1 MSVERSED
9 ATPEAEGFEPQLKA
23 VEPRRLVFT
32 VPWATIGKLLI
43 AALLVWVFLKLWLP
57 FLMFLIAVLIAVTL
71 NPAVAWLE
79 RRNLSHGVS
88 VAIVAL
94 VLIVGILFFVI
105 AVLPPLAGQI
115 LRLGENFPQY
125 RSRVESHVPVDQP
138 FLREIVT
145 EIFEL
150 PNAPEV
156 KAWLERPL
164 LWGKIAVGVVAVTFF
179 LYVLA
184 VYLLLDGKRVYA
196 WLLAYVPRRYR
207 SRMAR
212 TIPQV
217 SDVVFAYVGGQIVT
231 SILCTLVTLGV
242 LVAFKVPAALPLALL
257 AGVADA
263 IPIIGV
269 VISTVPA
276 VLMALTVSPVAAGG
290 VLLVYI
296 LYHVLE
302 TYVIVPRIYGRRL
315 QLSTLAVLL
324 ALVVGGTLQGILGAI
339 LVLPLVAA
347 YPIIERIWLHDYLS
361 DEVLRDHAAL
371 ERAAE
376 SGSDTAV
383 QAILQGHKQADEVSR
398 SGVLPSNR
406 R

>member
-1 MSVERSED
+1 VSVERLE
-9 ATPEAEGFEPQLKA
+9 EP
-23 VEPRRLVFT
+23 EPRRMELAL
-32 VPWATIGKLLI
+32 PWATIGKILI
-43 AALLVWVFLKLWLP
+43 AALLVWIFLKLWLP
-57 FLMFLIAVLIAVTL
+57 FLMFLVAVLIAVTL
-71 NPAVAWLE
+71 HPAVVWLE
-79 RRNLSHGVS
+79 RRNVSHGVS
-88 VAIVAL
+88 VAVIAL
-94 VLIVGILFFVI
+94 VLMVGILFFVV

-115 LRLGENFPQY
+115 VRLTENFPQY
-125 RSRVESHVPVDQP
+125 RSRVESHVSADQP

-156 KAWLERPL
+156 KAWLNRPL
-164 LWGKIAVGVVAVTFF
+164 LWGKIAVGVVAITFF
-179 LYVLA
+179 LYVLS

-196 WLLAYVPRRYR
+196 WVLAYVPRAYR
-207 SRMAR
+207 ARMAR
-212 TIPQV
+212 TIPEV
-217 SDVVFAYVGGQIVT
+217 SEVVFAYVGGQIAT
-231 SILCTLVTLGV
+231 SILCTLVTFAALT
-242 LVAFKVPAALPLALL
+242 AFHVPAALPLALL

-290 VLLVYI
+290 ILLVYVS
-296 LYHVLE
+296 YHVLE
-302 TYVIVPRIYGRRL
+302 TYVIVPKIYGRRL

-324 ALVVGGTLQGILGAI
+324 ALVVGGTLQGILGAF

-347 YPIIERIWLHDYLS
+347 YPIIERIWLHEYLS

-376 SGSDTAV
+376 SGSDSAV
-383 QAILQGHKQADEVSR
+383 RAILRGQRHEDEVTHEK
-398 SGVLPSNR
+398 GVLPSNR

>member
-1 MSVERSED
+1 MPNPRDVAGDGPESPKWERVEVV
-9 ATPEAEGFEPQLKA
+9 L
-23 VEPRRLVFT
+23 
-32 VPWATIGKLLI
+32 PWATIARILI
-43 AALLVWVFLKLWLP
+43 AALLVWIFLKLWLP
-57 FLMFLIAVLIAVTL
+57 FLVFVVAVLIAVTL
-71 NPAVAWLE
+71 YPAVTWLE
-79 RRNLSHGVS
+79 RRKLSHGVS
-88 VAIVAL
+88 VGIVAL
-94 VLIVGILFFVI
+94 IMLAVTLFFMVVI
-105 AVLPPLAGQI
+105 LPPLAGQT
-115 LRLGENFPQY
+115 LRLTENFPQY
-125 RSRVESHVPVDQP
+125 RSRVESHVPSDQP

-150 PNAPEV
+150 PNSPEI
-156 KAWLERPL
+156 KSWLNRPL
-164 LWGKIAVGVVAVTFF
+164 LWGKIAVGVVAITFF
-179 LYVLA
+179 LYVLS

-196 WLLAYVPRRYR
+196 WVLAYVPRRYR

-212 TIPQV
+212 TVPEV
-217 SDVVFAYVGGQIVT
+217 SDVVFAYVGGQIAT
-231 SILCTLVTLGV
+231 SLLCTLVTFAALTLFG
-242 LVAFKVPAALPLALL
+242 VPAALPLALL
-257 AGVADA
+257 AGIADA
-263 IPIIGV
+263 IPIVGI

-290 VLLVYI
+290 ILFVYVA
-296 LYHVLE
+296 YHVLE

-347 YPIIERIWLHDYLS
+347 YPIVERLWLHEYLS
-361 DEVLRDHAAL
+361 DEVIRDHAAL

-383 QAILQGHKQADEVSR
+383 QAILRGQKQEDEITRER
-398 SGVLPSNR
+398 SVLPSNR

>member
-1 MSVERSED
+1 MPVERLE
-9 ATPEAEGFEPQLKA
+9 EPQ
-23 VEPRRLVFT
+23 PRRTELT
-32 VPWATIGKLLI
+32 LPWATIGKILI
-43 AALLVWVFLKLWLP
+43 AALLVWIFLKLWLP
-57 FLMFLIAVLIAVTL
+57 FLMFLVAVLIAVTL
-71 NPAVAWLE
+71 HPAVVWLE
-79 RRNLSHGVS
+79 RRKLSHGVS
-88 VAIVAL
+88 VAIIAL
-94 VLIVGILFFVI
+94 VLMAGILFFVV

-115 LRLGENFPQY
+115 LRLTENFPQY
-125 RSRVESHVPVDQP
+125 RSLVESHVSADQP

-156 KAWLERPL
+156 KAWLNRPL
-164 LWGKIAVGVVAVTFF
+164 LWGKIAVGVVAITFF
-179 LYVLA
+179 LYVLS

-196 WLLAYVPRRYR
+196 WVLAYVPRGYR
-207 SRMAR
+207 ARMAR
-212 TIPQV
+212 TIPEV

-231 SILCTLVTLGV
+231 SLLCSLVTFAALT
-242 LVAFKVPAALPLALL
+242 AFRVPAALPLALL

-290 VLLVYI
+290 ILLVYVA
-296 LYHVLE
+296 YHVLE

-315 QLSTLAVLL
+315 QLSTLAVLM
-324 ALVVGGTLQGILGAI
+324 ALVVGGTLQGILGAL

-347 YPIIERIWLHDYLS
+347 YPIIERIWLHEYLS
-361 DEVLRDHAAL
+361 DEVIRDHAAL

-376 SGSDTAV
+376 SGSDAAV
-383 QAILQGHKQADEVSR
+383 QTILRGHRHEDEVTRETS
-398 SGVLPSNR
+398 VLPSNR

>member
-1 MSVERSED
+1 MRIEKPDED
-9 ATPEAEGFEPQLKA
+9 
-23 VEPRRLVFT
+23 EPRHVRLVL
-32 VPWATIGKLLI
+32 PWATIGKILV
-43 AALLVWVFLKLWLP
+43 AALIVWVFLKLWLP
-57 FLMFLIAVLIAVTL
+57 FLVFVVAVLIAVTL
-71 NPAVAWLE
+71 HPAVVWLE
-79 RRNLSHGVS
+79 RHKLSHGVS
-88 VAIVAL
+88 VAIIAL
-94 VLIVGILFFVI
+94 VMMAGILFFVV

-115 LRLGENFPQY
+115 LRLTENFPQY
-125 RSRVESHVPVDQP
+125 RSLVESHVSADQP
-138 FLREIVT
+138 FLREIFT

-156 KAWLERPL
+156 KAWLNRPL
-164 LWGKIAVGVVAVTFF
+164 LWGKIAVGFVAITFF
-179 LYVLA
+179 LYVLS

-196 WLLAYVPRRYR
+196 WVLAYVPRRYR
-207 SRMAR
+207 ARMAR
-212 TIPQV
+212 TIPEV

-231 SILCTLVTLGV
+231 SLLCTLVTFAALT
-242 LVAFKVPAALPLALL
+242 AFHVPAALPLALL

-290 VLLVYI
+290 ILLVYVG
-296 LYHVLE
+296 YHLVE

-347 YPIIERIWLHDYLS
+347 YPIIERIWLHEYLS

-383 QAILQGHKQADEVSR
+383 QAILRGQRHEGDIGDRARATPSR
-398 SGVLPSNR
+398 ETGVLPSNR